1 MIIYHC
7 TNKKNAES
15 IIRSGKFNTK
25 SVFAWGQLDM
35 AQNYAKLHK
44 GQMTILAISVD
55 NANWTG
61 LYYWFKENVT
71 DYFILGEINI
81 S

>member
-15 IIRSGKFNTK
+15 IIRSGKFN
-25 SVFAWGQLDM
+25 
-35 AQNYAKLHK
+35 AQLHK
-44 GQMTILAISVD
+44 EQMTILAISVD
-55 NANWTG
+55 KANWTG
-61 LYYWFKENVT
+61 LYYWFKENAT

-81 S
+81 Y